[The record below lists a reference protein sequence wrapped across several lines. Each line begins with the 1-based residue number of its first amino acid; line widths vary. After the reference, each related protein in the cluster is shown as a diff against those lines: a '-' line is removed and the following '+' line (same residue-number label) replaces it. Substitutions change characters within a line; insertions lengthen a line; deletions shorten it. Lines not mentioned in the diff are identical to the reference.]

1 MISWLETLID
11 FLNKNSGVIT
21 GVATVVLVAI
31 TWWYVRLT
39 KLMLKST
46 NTPVIRL
53 FLHNGRYDNISLCVE
68 NIGIGFARDITFTGD
83 LSLKTT
89 DRFSDVEDK
98 PLKELEPF
106 KSGVDYLGPG
116 HKIETYLF
124 HQSEMMNQ
132 PEHKFD
138 IKVTYKDLANIPDHE
153 TFTFEIGNWNNTDQ
167 FSYPHTDDTANA
179 IEKVAQQLERME
191 IHRSGQN
198 KLENVSRS
206 IFQKGDP
213 KTTALQKIADALER
227 MSPRK

>member
-11 FLNKNSGVIT
+11 FLNKNSGAIT

-106 KSGVDYLGPG
+106 KSGVDYVLP
-116 HKIETYLF
+116 
-124 HQSEMMNQ
+124 SEIQ
-132 PEHKFD
+132 
-138 IKVTYKDLANIPDHE
+138 
-153 TFTFEIGNWNNTDQ
+153 
-167 FSYPHTDDTANA
+167 
-179 IEKVAQQLERME
+179 
-191 IHRSGQN
+191 
-198 KLENVSRS
+198 
-206 IFQKGDP
+206 
-213 KTTALQKIADALER
+213 TTL
-227 MSPRK
+227 